1 MGNLSNPTESDI
13 RPRLWVE
20 TLWLLESL
28 TTEEPLREI
37 PLMRGL
43 NLIVSPPREESP
55 GHGVGKTAFCQLL
68 RFVLDDPLWSEG
80 STLRDELL
88 QDRDLKEGAVAAR
101 VHIGDEVWTVLKPW
115 QHQKHYRASRTA
127 SWRQLAAGEVENDF
141 TAYQGALR
149 RHLVEILPVQELP
162 GSKQPIEWHQILA
175 WCSRD
180 QNARY
185 QSYFQ
190 WRAEG
195 VGFSLPA
202 KSPVALMQIVLGLLR
217 NADTLRNLEKS
228 AKEADELKTKLQM
241 LRDEPERLLKHVR
254 RQLNRRLG
262 ASDAIPFRQ
271 DGLYEHPNLVA
282 IAQQRHAGYQQDLQ
296 TIDSDRSS
304 LAAEHRAWVERRAP
318 LKSTMELLA
327 NEIAQLEAMAAGD
340 HQRVEELRNE
350 VSSLKQRL
358 PTMCDAGNR
367 LLKDCQHVM
376 ERIELTQ
383 IDRTQRITQHQ
394 RSKVSLDQDLARFR
408 HRLHELE
415 TEVAPI
421 DAQLAEIDQSSV
433 ELDQRYAQSL
443 SASQLLSDAL
453 DDYDH
458 YESVVSGRT
467 QWTAIADAERKLEV
481 NQQGLARLHLKSEQE
496 HEANSERRGTI
507 SGAMQAV
514 TRSLPDFSWGVFNDA
529 EQHRSR
535 PFQMGPMHSTTFG
548 VLEILAGDIAC
559 LLDSTSDQSF
569 HPGFLLHD
577 SPREAEMSEALFWAL
592 LMHVASQTEAP
603 FQYIVTTSTQP
614 DTAFSPFVRLDL
626 ASDNDDGFLLRR
638 RIGLHQAPMP

>member
-1 MGNLSNPTESDI
+1 MSNISNPATSDI

-28 TTEEPLREI
+28 TDEQSLREI
-37 PLMRGL
+37 PLRCGL
-43 NLIVSPPREESP
+43 NLIVSPPRADSP

-88 QDRDLKEGAVAAR
+88 QSQELKEGAVAAR
-101 VHIGDEVWTVLKPW
+101 VHIGGEAWTVLKPW
-115 QHQKHYRASRTA
+115 RHQKHYRASRTA
-127 SWRQLAAGEVENDF
+127 NWRQLAAGEVENEF
-141 TAYQGALR
+141 SGYQEALR
-149 RHLVEILPVQELP
+149 QHLVEILPVQTLP
-162 GSKQPIEWHQILA
+162 GSKQAIEWHQILA

-195 VGFSLPA
+195 VGFSQPA
-202 KSPVALMQIVLGLLR
+202 KSPVALMQIVLGLLHD
-217 NADTLRNLEKS
+217 ADTLRDLEKS
-228 AKEADELKTKLQM
+228 AKEADELKTKLQG
-241 LRDEPERLLKHVR
+241 LREDPERLLKHVR
-254 RQLNRRLG
+254 RQLNRHLST
-262 ASDAIPFRQ
+262 SDAIPFRQ

-282 IAQQRHAGYQQDLQ
+282 IARQRHEAYLQEQQA
-296 TIDSDRSS
+296 ID
-304 LAAEHRAWVERRAP
+304 VERQRLAIERQSCVEKRTP
-318 LKSTMELLA
+318 LKSRIDLVT
-327 NEIAQLEAMAAGD
+327 NEVAQHDALIAGD
-340 HQRVEELRNE
+340 SQRVEDLRNE
-350 VSSLKQRL
+350 ASSLQQSL
-358 PTMCDAGNR
+358 PTKCDAGNR
-367 LLKDCQHVM
+367 LLQDCQYVIQ
-376 ERIELTQ
+376 RIEQTQ

-394 RSKVSLDQDLARFR
+394 RSKESLERDVAGLRS
-408 HRLHELE
+408 RLNELSA
-415 TEVAPI
+415 EVTPI
-421 DAQLAEIDQSSV
+421 DVQLVEIDQSAA
-433 ELDQRYAQSL
+433 ELDTRYAQSL
-443 SASQLLSDAL
+443 SASQLLSDAI

-467 QWTAIADAERKLEV
+467 QWTAISEAERKLDAT
-481 NQQGLARLHLKSEQE
+481 QKRHARLRLKSEE
-496 HEANSERRGTI
+496 EREESGERRGII

-514 TRSLPDFSWGVFNDA
+514 ARALPSFSWGVFNDG
-529 EQHRSR
+529 EQHRNR

-559 LLDSTSDQSF
+559 LLDSASEKSF

-592 LMHVASQTEAP
+592 LKHVESQSKGS

-614 DTAFSPFVRLDL
+614 DASLDSFVRLDL
-626 ASDNDDGFLLRR
+626 ASDNDNGLLLRK
-638 RIGLHQAPMP
+638 RIGENREPIF

>member
-1 MGNLSNPTESDI
+1 MGNVSKSVTSDI

-28 TTEEPLREI
+28 TAEQPLREI
-37 PLMRGL
+37 PLSRGL
-43 NLIVSPPREESP
+43 NLIVSPPRTDSP

-68 RFVLDDPLWSEG
+68 RFVLEDPLWSEG

-88 QDRDLKEGAVAAR
+88 QSRELKDGAVAAR
-101 VHIGDEVWTVLKPW
+101 VHIGGETWTVLKPW

-127 SWRQLAAGEVENDF
+127 NWQQLAAGEAENDF
-141 TAYQGALR
+141 SGYQEALR
-149 RHLVEILPVQELP
+149 RHLVEVLPVQNLP
-162 GSKQPIEWHQILA
+162 GSNQPIEWHQILA

-195 VGFSLPA
+195 VGFSQPA
-202 KSPVALMQIVLGLLR
+202 KSPIALMQVVLGLLR
-217 NADTLRNLEKS
+217 DAGTLRDLEKS
-228 AKEADELKTKLQM
+228 AKESEELKTKLHE

-254 RQLNRRLG
+254 RQLNRRLST
-262 ASDAIPFRQ
+262 SDAIPFRQ
-271 DGLYEHPNLVA
+271 DGLYEHPNLIA
-282 IAQQRHAGYQQDLQ
+282 IARQRHEAYQLEQQ
-296 TIDSDRSS
+296 AIDTERQR
-304 LAAEHRAWVERRAP
+304 LTAERQSCVEKRAP
-318 LKSTMELLA
+318 LKSRIDLVT
-327 NEIAQLEAMAAGD
+327 NEIAQHDALIAGD
-340 HQRVEELRNE
+340 SKRVEELRNE
-350 VSSLKQRL
+350 ASSLQQSL
-358 PTMCDAGNR
+358 PTKCDAGNR
-367 LLKDCQHVM
+367 LLQNCQYVI
-376 ERIELTQ
+376 ERVEQIQ

-394 RSKVSLDQDLARFR
+394 RSKESLERDAAGLRS
-408 HRLHELE
+408 RLNELKV
-415 TEVAPI
+415 EVTPI
-421 DAQLAEIDQSSV
+421 DAQLTEIDKSKA
-433 ELDQRYAQSL
+433 ELDTRYAQSL
-443 SASQLLSDAL
+443 SASQLLSDAI

-467 QWTAIADAERKLEV
+467 EWAAIADAERKLDAT
-481 NQQGLARLHLKSEQE
+481 QQRHARLRLKSEE
-496 HEANSERRGTI
+496 EREATSERRGII

-514 TRSLPDFSWGVFNDA
+514 ARSLPSFSWGVFNDG

-559 LLDSTSDQSF
+559 LLDSASEQGF

-577 SPREAEMSEALFWAL
+577 SPREAEMSEALFWSL
-592 LMHVASQTEAP
+592 LRHVSSHKNSS

-614 DTAFSPFVRLDL
+614 DRAFTPFVRLDL
-626 ASDNDDGFLLRR
+626 ASDSDEGLLLRR
-638 RIGLHQAPMP
+638 RVGVQQKPLP

>member
-1 MGNLSNPTESDI
+1 MGNVSNPVTSDI

-28 TTEEPLREI
+28 TAEQPLREI
-37 PLMRGL
+37 PLNRGL
-43 NLIVSPPREESP
+43 NLIVSPPRTDSP

-68 RFVLDDPLWSEG
+68 RFVLEDPLWSEG

-88 QDRDLKEGAVAAR
+88 QSRELKDGAVAAR
-101 VHIGDEVWTVLKPW
+101 VHIGGETWTVLKPW

-127 SWRQLAAGEVENDF
+127 SWRQLAVSEVENDF
-141 TAYQGALR
+141 SGYQEALR
-149 RHLVEILPVQELP
+149 RHLVEVLPVQNLP
-162 GSKQPIEWHQILA
+162 GSKQVIEWHQILA

-195 VGFSLPA
+195 VGFTQPA

-217 NADTLRNLEKS
+217 DAGTLRDLEKS
-228 AKEADELKTKLQM
+228 AKEADELKTKLHE

-254 RQLNRRLG
+254 RQLNRRLST
-262 ASDAIPFRQ
+262 SDAIPFRQ
-271 DGLYEHPNLVA
+271 DGLYEHPNLIA
-282 IAQQRHAGYQQDLQ
+282 IARQRHEAYQQEQ
-296 TIDSDRSS
+296 QAIDTERQR
-304 LAAEHRAWVERRAP
+304 LAAERQSCVEKRAP
-318 LKSTMELLA
+318 LKSRIDLVT
-327 NEIAQLEAMAAGD
+327 NEVAQHDALIAGD
-340 HQRVEELRNE
+340 SKRVDELRNE
-350 VSSLKQRL
+350 ASSLQQSL
-358 PTMCDAGNR
+358 PTKCDAGNR
-367 LLKDCQHVM
+367 LLQDCRYVI
-376 ERIELTQ
+376 ERVEQTQ

-394 RSKVSLDQDLARFR
+394 RSKESLERDAAALRGRLA
-408 HRLHELE
+408 ELKA
-415 TEVAPI
+415 EVMPI
-421 DAQLAEIDQSSV
+421 DAHLAEIDQSV
-433 ELDQRYAQSL
+433 AELDTRYAQSL
-443 SASQLLSDAL
+443 SASQLLSDAI

-467 QWTAIADAERKLEV
+467 QWAVFAEVERKLDAA
-481 NQQGLARLHLKSEQE
+481 QQRHAQLRLQSEKE
-496 HEANSERRGTI
+496 REATGERRGII

-514 TRSLPDFSWGVFNDA
+514 TRTLPSFIWGVFNDS
-529 EQHRSR
+529 EQHRNR

-548 VLEILAGDIAC
+548 VLEILAGDVAC
-559 LLDSTSDQSF
+559 LIDSSSEQSF

-592 LMHVASQTEAP
+592 LKHVASQTRAP

-626 ASDNDDGFLLRR
+626 ASDNDEGLLLRR
-638 RIGLHQAPMP
+638 RIGVHQAPIP